1 MATVTSGT
9 TRHVTLRKGL
19 LILETLAAE
28 AREFSVTELAERI
41 GLGRSQTCE
50 MLATLVETGYV
61 LRNPH
66 TRRYRIGLRTV
77 ELSSDILS
85 RLEVRRV
92 GMTYLFELMQQTGA
106 HTVLGVPHRGGVLI
120 LEACYP
126 EGLYNPTHPHF
137 GALLSMGNS
146 ALGRALLAHL
156 PEEERQRLC
165 SAEELAE
172 LTPLLAEAQRTGL
185 APHIGYEEGKP
196 VSMAYGAAIRDA
208 EGEIVALL
216 GCRIDWQAW
225 EQGDQDLFRHR
236 VLTTVQGLSR
246 ALGYVPSS

>member
-1 MATVTSGT
+1 
-9 TRHVTLRKGL
+9 
-19 LILETLAAE
+19 
-28 AREFSVTELAERI
+28 
-41 GLGRSQTCE
+41 

-172 LTPLLAEAQRTGL
+172 LTPYSPRRKHRAGA
-185 APHIGYEEGKP
+185 HIGYEEGKP

-208 EGEIVALL
+208 EGEIVGVA
-216 GCRIDWQAW
+216 
-225 EQGDQDLFRHR
+225 
-236 VLTTVQGLSR
+236 GLSH
-246 ALGYVPSS
+246 